1 MANTRSRLAQ
11 VQYGDLPA
19 LASSRPRLNPDQ
31 TFVSGRRCAVATIPL
46 DQLEA
51 WTVRHNL
58 RPVRAIGNYWPPVI
72 YYEEIPDGN

>member
-1 MANTRSRLAQ
+1 VASKLAQ
-11 VQYGDLPA
+11 VQYGDLPD
-19 LASSRPRLNPDQ
+19 LVDPTPSIHPDR
-31 TFVSGRRCAVATIPL
+31 TYVAGRRCAVATIPL